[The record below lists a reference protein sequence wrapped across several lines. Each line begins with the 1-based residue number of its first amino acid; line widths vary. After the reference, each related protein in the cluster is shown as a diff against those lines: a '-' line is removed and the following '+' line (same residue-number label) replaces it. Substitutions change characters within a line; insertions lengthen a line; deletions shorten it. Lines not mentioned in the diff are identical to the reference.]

1 MVGDWHVFEGQFF
14 EEFAE
19 DPEHYADRAF
29 THVID
34 PFEVPEGWTIYR
46 SFDWGYAKP
55 FSCGWWAV
63 DYDGRLYRILELYG
77 CTREP
82 NTGLKWTPDKVF
94 SEIRKVETEHRWLKG
109 KRILGVAD
117 PAIWDAE
124 SGESI
129 AETAAKHGVYFTKAD
144 NQRIPGWMQ
153 VHYRMAFDENG
164 KPMLY
169 VFKNCRGFIRTMPL
183 LLYDEHAVE
192 DLDTDGED
200 HIADET
206 RYMCMARP
214 ISPRMAAKPD
224 PYWHNPMYTALDIPK
239 EDVLPAPEF
248 IPIQIREVE

>member
-1 MVGDWHVFEGQFF
+1 M
-14 EEFAE
+14 
-19 DPEHYADRAF
+19 
-29 THVID
+29 
-34 PFEVPEGWTIYR
+34 
-46 SFDWGYAKP
+46 
-55 FSCGWWAV
+55 